1 LNKIL
6 LVIPIIIAIAGI
18 SAFVFIDSTSVEAV
32 ETDQIQD
39 VDLTLKQEPEG
50 KDFYIEIHDGV
61 GSSDS
66 LN

>member
-1 LNKIL
+1 MNKIL

-18 SAFVFIDSTSVEAV
+18 SAFIFIDSTSVEAV

-39 VDLTLKQEPEG
+39 VDTLKQEPEG
-50 KDFYIEIHDGV
+50 KDYYIEIHDGV

>member
-1 LNKIL
+1 MNKIL

-32 ETDQIQD
+32 ETDEIQD
-39 VDLTLKQEPEG
+39 VELTQQEPEG
-50 KDFYIEIHDGV
+50 KDYYIEIHDGV

-66 LN
+66 LK